1 MSVDNSY
8 LYLYGI
14 IQEPRQ
20 KEFDLKG
27 IDEGK
32 VYTINEADLSVVV
45 SDIKASEVD
54 PTRKNMKIHATVQ
67 EYLLKD
73 YALLPMGFGM
83 VVTDKNEV
91 INILRANYKSLHDEI
106 KYLEG
111 KIEAVLKVYWNQD
124 AVRKELE
131 ERSLELSKI
140 KKKIK
145 ESSSDIEVQ
154 HLLIEAGMLVEK
166 LIEEWKGK
174 CVDKVYSSLKKI
186 AVSSKLDDPVGLKN
200 ILNASFLLEKTKQ
213 DEFMNELYRLDAEF
227 EGKLD
232 FKCVCPL
239 PPYNFV
245 GISL

>member
-1 MSVDNSY
+1 
-8 LYLYGI
+8 
-14 IQEPRQ
+14 
-20 KEFDLKG
+20 
-27 IDEGK
+27 
-32 VYTINEADLSVVV
+32 
-45 SDIKASEVD
+45 
-54 PTRKNMKIHATVQ
+54 
-67 EYLLKD
+67 
-73 YALLPMGFGM
+73 
-83 VVTDKNEV
+83 
-91 INILRANYKSLHDEI
+91 
-106 KYLEG
+106 
-111 KIEAVLKVYWNQD
+111 
-124 AVRKELE
+124 
-131 ERSLELSKI
+131 
-140 KKKIK
+140 
-145 ESSSDIEVQ
+145 
-154 HLLIEAGMLVEK
+154 MLVEK